1 MTKKKE
7 VAVITSVPDSKTRK
21 KVGRHT
27 LLTPDLQEKIVE
39 LIRLGNY
46 AEDAAGASGISR
58 STFFG
63 WIVRGRAEQERL
75 RAYPNTPVR
84 ADEKPF
90 LEFLNAVEKAR
101 DEATARNVAIIQREA
116 SKGTW
121 QAAAWWLERTR
132 QHTFGR
138 KERVEMTG
146 EGGAPLRIQVDAVD
160 LEEKIS
166 QVLEAR
172 KG

>member
-1 MTKKKE
+1 MAPKKE
-7 VAVITSVPDSKTRK
+7 VATVKPKEPK
-21 KVGRHT
+21 KRGRQGF
-27 LLTPDLQEKIVE
+27 LTPDLQEKIVE

-58 STFFG
+58 STFFA
-63 WIVRGRAEQERL
+63 WMVRGKTEQERL
-75 RAYPNTPVR
+75 RAYPNSPVR
-84 ADEKPF
+84 PDEAIY
-90 LEFLNAVEKAR
+90 LEFMNAVEKAR

-146 EGGAPLRIQVDAVD
+146 ENGAPLRIQVDAAD
-160 LEEKIS
+160 LEEKIT